1 MNDIY
6 LKGEL
11 IFFSF
16 KFCVFIAIHGVPSV
30 QRYLKLIFSFK
41 IEKNEKWINGLYMGF
56 ITIHEV
62 PSV

>member
-1 MNDIY
+1 
-6 LKGEL
+6 
-11 IFFSF
+11 
-16 KFCVFIAIHGVPSV
+16 VFIAIHGVPSV

-41 IEKNEKWINGLYMGF
+41 IEKIEKWINGLYMGF